1 MVLVKNIIKLNRR
14 SRMTSITSFARRL
27 KKQMQS
33 PALALEL
40 VNPADVEIA
49 CAAAGH
55 RWREC
60 FWTPFVTVLTF
71 LRQVLHG
78 NCSCRQAVAL
88 TLATLAETASAVTE
102 EEEED
107 QMSGEPSAYSQARQ
121 KLPQA
126 VMETMNRR
134 LVGRVQKQASAA
146 QHWYGREVVIV
157 DGSSV
162 SAPDTLELQKA
173 FPQPSGQKPGCGFPV
188 LRLLAIFCWASG
200 SLLDWAADSLHVG
213 ELALLRRLLHRLAP
227 GTVVLGDTYYGSYY
241 DLVLL
246 QRHGLDGV
254 YHWHQRRPTDLR
266 RGTRLGRGDHWVT
279 WTKPCILPRGI
290 SPKEWSC
297 VPETLTVRH
306 VQVVIDTPGFRS
318 RTLDLVTTL
327 MDPQTFPVAVLA
339 DLYRD
344 RWLVELNLRSLKTTL
359 RMEVLKGQ
367 SVEMIRKELLAYQL
381 AYNLIRWLMWQ
392 AAQIHGVDV
401 RRLSFAGTQQRV
413 LAALPYLALCRTG
426 AKCRRMTTLLLA
438 RIAAD
443 IVPDRPNRLEPR
455 AVKRRPKN
463 YRRLTKPRALARTM
477 AYFING

>member
-1 MVLVKNIIKLNRR
+1 
-14 SRMTSITSFARRL
+14 MTSITSFARRL
-27 KKQMQS
+27 KNQMQS
-33 PALALEL
+33 TALAVEL

-55 RWREC
+55 RWRQC
-60 FWTPFVTVLTF
+60 FWTPLVTVLTF
-71 LRQVLHG
+71 LRQVLQG

-88 TLATLAETASAVTE
+88 TLTALSGTADAAAEE
-102 EEEED
+102 GDE
-107 QMSGEPSAYSQARQ
+107 MSGEPSAYSQARQ
-121 KLPQA
+121 KLPEA
-126 VMETMNRR
+126 VLETVNRR
-134 LVGRVQKQASAA
+134 LVERIQQPAA
-146 QHWYGREVVIV
+146 AARRWCGREVVIV

-162 SAPDTLELQKA
+162 SAPDTPELQKA
-173 FPQPSGQKPGCGFPV
+173 FPQPSGQKSGCGFPV

-200 SLLDWAADSLHVG
+200 SLVEWVADSLHVG
-213 ELALLRRLLHRLAP
+213 ELALLRRLLDRLAR
-227 GTVVLGDTYYGSYY
+227 GTVVLGDSYYGSYY

-254 YHWHQRRPTDLR
+254 YHWHRRRPTNLR

-279 WTKPCILPRGI
+279 WTKPRIPPRGI
-290 SPKEWSC
+290 SAEEWGR

-306 VQVVIDTPGFRS
+306 VQTAIDIPGFRS
-318 RTLDLVTTL
+318 RALDLVTTL
-327 MDPQTFPVAVLA
+327 MDPQAFPVAELA

-381 AYNLIRWLMWQ
+381 VYNLIRWLMWQ
-392 AAQIHGVDV
+392 AAQAHGVDA

-413 LAALPYLALCRTG
+413 LAVLPYLAPCRTR
-426 AKCRRMTTLLLA
+426 AECHRMVTLLLA

-443 IVPDRPNRLEPR
+443 LVPDRPNRIEPR

-463 YRRLTKPRALARTM
+463 YRRLTKPRAVARTM